1 MARLTNKILDD
12 DRSTRSP
19 TERTKSSQ
27 RSRKLLYRRAY
38 ADGKTRQD
46 YDKDAEVGFVVGLL
60 NGEVTH
66 YRLSMTTA
74 NYVSFNDEKGLRQRL
89 VNAIPHHDACHNSP
103 LVHGMKQ
110 VYVDSMH
117 EFFR

>member
-1 MARLTNKILDD
+1 M
-12 DRSTRSP
+12 
-19 TERTKSSQ
+19 
-27 RSRKLLYRRAY
+27 LYRRAY

-66 YRLSMTTA
+66 YRLAMTTA
-74 NYVSFNDEKGLRQRL
+74 NYVSFMINAEMMVGVSLRQRL
-89 VNAIPHHDACHNSP
+89 VNAIPHHDACPNSP

-117 EFFR
+117 DFFR